1 MSNKISA
8 LFKAKPI
15 DENSYV
21 THKDFWRE
29 RASLGDELDRCYRS
43 IGTLSER
50 VEDLKK
56 ENRSLKDFLTDIA
69 KRFLD

>member
-1 MSNKISA
+1 MSNKITA
-8 LFKAKPI
+8 LFKAKKI

-29 RASLGDELDRCYRS
+29 GASLRDEMDRLHRS
-43 IGTLSER
+43 QATMGER
-50 VEDLKK
+50 LEELRK
-56 ENRSLKDFLTDIA
+56 ENASLKQFLTDVA